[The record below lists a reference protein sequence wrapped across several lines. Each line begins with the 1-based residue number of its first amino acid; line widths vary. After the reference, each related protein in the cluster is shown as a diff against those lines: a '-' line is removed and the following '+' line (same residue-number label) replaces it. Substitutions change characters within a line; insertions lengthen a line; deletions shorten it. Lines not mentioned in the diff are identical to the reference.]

1 MYTVLWTD
9 SNGQDRWERCEGRG
23 EVVSLLY
30 REHLVDDDDVTI
42 FTPEADDCTILQED
56 LFAAL

>member
-9 SNGQDRWERCEGRG
+9 SNGKDRWERCEDRA
-23 EVVSLLY
+23 EVVSLLN

-42 FTPEADDCTILQED
+42 FTPEADDCTISQED